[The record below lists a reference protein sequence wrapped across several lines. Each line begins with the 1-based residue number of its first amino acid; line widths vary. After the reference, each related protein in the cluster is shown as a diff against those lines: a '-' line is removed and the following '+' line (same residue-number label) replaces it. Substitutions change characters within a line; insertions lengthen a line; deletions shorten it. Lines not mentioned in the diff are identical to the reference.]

1 MNTMERKQHW
11 EKVFRTKD
19 TSQVSWH
26 QQEPSTSLRLI
37 EELHLPK
44 TANIIEVGSGDSLLG
59 HYLIEKGY
67 SKITL
72 LDISEKALETIKYRL
87 QERADKIAFCA
98 ADITQFTTNEKYDVW
113 HDRAVFHFLT
123 SRKDIN
129 NYLKNAALCLNKN
142 AYLIIGTF
150 SNKGPD
156 MCSGLNIQR
165 YSEDKLCHLVKDN
178 FKKVKCFTENHTTPS
193 GSVQNF
199 LFCVFQ
205 RN

>member
-1 MNTMERKQHW
+1 MNTIDRKKHW
-11 EKVFRTKD
+11 ENVFHSKD

-26 QQEPSTSLRLI
+26 QQEPTTSLQLI

-44 TANIIEVGSGDSLLG
+44 TANIIEVGAGDSMLG
-59 HYLIEKGY
+59 DCLINNGY
-67 SKITL
+67 SRITL
-72 LDISEKALETIKYRL
+72 LDISEKALKTIKTRL
-87 QERADKIAFCA
+87 HEKANGITFCA
-98 ADITQFTTNEKYDVW
+98 ADITKFTSTEKYDVW